1 MRRTTRLKWTWITSD
16 QIVPV
21 QRHQRRLKGPQARKH
36 GIGNARDLFMT
47 LERSEQF
54 DAVIV
59 ADRLHSVKSAI
70 ANSAFGRACV
80 KVPKAVYLSLA
91 GFAGTVATLGLISF
105 SVGNVIAHQGYER
118 IAFAT
123 PAASSRLIRQ
133 NEVAHFGNRVR
144 DAFGIQDSVA
154 NEFAD
159 WILEASERQGIKPEL
174 LASLVVTESSFRKT
188 AQSNVGAIGPAQV
201 RPEYWGEFCGAR
213 GQLHDPEQ
221 NVYCGAQVLSHM
233 LDRCEGD
240 MNCALAAYNVGPHAR
255 DHRNEAANRYVKK
268 IDRYLTSLEAPN
280 AETNPAL

>member
-1 MRRTTRLKWTWITSD
+1 
-16 QIVPV
+16 
-21 QRHQRRLKGPQARKH
+21 
-36 GIGNARDLFMT
+36 MT

-54 DAVIV
+54 DAVTV
-59 ADRLHSVKSAI
+59 AKRLHTFKRAV
-70 ANSAFGRACV
+70 ANTALGQACT
-80 KVPKAVYLSLA
+80 KLPKAVYLSLA
-91 GFAGTVATLGLISF
+91 GFAGTIATLGIISF

-123 PAASSRLIRQ
+123 PAATSRLIRQ
-133 NEVAHFGNRVR
+133 KEVAHFGNRVS

-188 AQSNVGAIGPAQV
+188 AQSHVGAIGPAQV

-221 NVYCGAQVLSHM
+221 NVYCGAQILSHM
-233 LDRCEGD
+233 LDRCDGD
-240 MNCALAAYNVGPHAR
+240 MNCALAAYNVGPYAR
-255 DHRNEAANRYVKK
+255 DHRNEAASRYVKK
-268 IDRYLTSLEAPN
+268 IDRYLTTLEAPI
-280 AETNPAL
+280 ADVNPAL